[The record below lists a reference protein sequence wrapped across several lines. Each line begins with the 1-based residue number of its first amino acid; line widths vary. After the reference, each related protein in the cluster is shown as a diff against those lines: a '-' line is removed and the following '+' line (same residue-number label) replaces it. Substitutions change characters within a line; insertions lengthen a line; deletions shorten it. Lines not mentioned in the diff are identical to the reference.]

1 MKKIDW
7 ASAVMALLL
16 IFLASQTMERRVTA
30 QGDGGIEIEGDALTC
45 SGMSCCGSAAC
56 QGPGTPNGCSAS
68 CAGGGTIT
76 CTAKNANGTCP

>member
-1 MKKIDW
+1 MKKIDL

-30 QGDGGIEIEGDALTC
+30 QDGGMGIEGDALTC
-45 SGMSCCGSAAC
+45 IGMSCCGSAAC
-56 QGPGTPNGCSAS
+56 QGPGTPNGCGAS

-76 CTAKNANGTCP
+76 CTAKKADGTCP